1 MIGVAECAAYGAP
14 GLGSTALEVY
24 LRGHFFFF
32 VTRGFFFFIIG
43 AFLAGFILPFE

>member
-1 MIGVAECAAYGAP
+1 MVGVAEYAAYGAP

-32 VTRGFFFFIIG
+32 VTRGFFMG
-43 AFLAGFILPFE
+43 AFLAVFILPLG